1 MTSLL
6 DLPDDIFLE
15 IFSYFAFS
23 KRDLIR
29 ISTLSR
35 RLSILS
41 RGQIYRHVHLPVVL
55 VPATHL
61 ERRRKPGRGN
71 PRTGNSEPD
80 HRPFSLFFRSISSN
94 PSLAPL
100 VRSLHL
106 EWKPYSA
113 GDEYAV
119 INALLRRLSNVT
131 HLKFS
136 ADDHPGNGYG
146 SFNPVFLDV
155 NLMRRLRTI
164 ELDVFFLSSTALAQL
179 MLVPTV
185 ESIIATRFR
194 DAAKPAL
201 QPGST
206 LADFTALPLA
216 FPTRLRH
223 LNLGIFRIPLP
234 VLHSILKHAPHL
246 RRLAATLPGRGNPT
260 DVRAP
265 LDARRLRPAAVAR
278 ALDPVRHALQE
289 LSLVNDR
296 HEWAGSDGTRADFSA
311 FRQLRKMRVAPGL
324 WFSWGAYA
332 HAVSHKVDQGFCWCK
347 EAREGVWKMLPRS
360 LEELEVWARISLLC
374 RLCIPFSRIPMPFL
388 AILVSSFPSDI
399 YVHFFFGGSSTG
411 ECASR

>member
-41 RGQIYRHVHLPVVL
+41 RGQIYRHVHLLVVPV
-55 VPATHL
+55 PTTHL
-61 ERRRKPGRGN
+61 ECRKKSGRGN
-71 PRTGNSEPD
+71 PQTGNPEPD
-80 HRPFSLFFRSISSN
+80 QRSFSLFFCSISNN

-100 VRSLHL
+100 VRSLRL
-106 EWKPYSA
+106 EWKPCSA
-113 GDEYAV
+113 GDESTYAV
-119 INALLRRLSNVT
+119 INALLARLPNIT
-131 HLKFS
+131 HLEFS
-136 ADDHPGNGYG
+136 ADGYPGNGYD
-146 SFNPVFLDV
+146 SFTPTFLDI
-155 NLMRRLRTI
+155 NPMRRLRTI

-185 ESIIATRFR
+185 ESITATRFR

-223 LNLGIFRIPLP
+223 LDLGIFRIPLP

-260 DVRAP
+260 DVHAP
-265 LDARRLRPAAVAR
+265 LDARRLRPAAIAR
-278 ALDPVRHALQE
+278 ALDPRAARAAGAQPRQRPPRVGGVGRHAGRLQRVQAAAE
-289 LSLVNDR
+289 DARRAGTVVLVGR
-296 HEWAGSDGTRADFSA
+296 VRAGR
-311 FRQLRKMRVAPGL
+311 
-324 WFSWGAYA
+324 
-332 HAVSHKVDQGFCWCK
+332 
-347 EAREGVWKMLPRS
+347 
-360 LEELEVWARISLLC
+360 
-374 RLCIPFSRIPMPFL
+374 
-388 AILVSSFPSDI
+388 
-399 YVHFFFGGSSTG
+399 
-411 ECASR
+411 

>member
-1 MTSLL
+1 
-6 DLPDDIFLE
+6 
-15 IFSYFAFS
+15 
-23 KRDLIR
+23 
-29 ISTLSR
+29 
-35 RLSILS
+35 
-41 RGQIYRHVHLPVVL
+41 
-55 VPATHL
+55 
-61 ERRRKPGRGN
+61 
-71 PRTGNSEPD
+71 
-80 HRPFSLFFRSISSN
+80 
-94 PSLAPL
+94 
-100 VRSLHL
+100 VRSLRL
-106 EWKPYSA
+106 EWKPCSA
-113 GDEYAV
+113 GDESTYAV
-119 INALLRRLSNVT
+119 INALLARLPNIT
-131 HLKFS
+131 HLEFS
-136 ADDHPGNGYG
+136 ADGYPGNGYG
-146 SFNPVFLDV
+146 SFTPTFLDV
-155 NLMRRLRTI
+155 NPMRRLRTI

-185 ESIIATRFR
+185 ESITATRFR

-246 RRLAATLPGRGNPT
+246 RRLAAMLPGRGNPT
-260 DVRAP
+260 P
-265 LDARRLRPAAVAR
+265 LDARRLRPAAIVR

-332 HAVSHKVDQGFCWCK
+332 QAVSHKVDQGFCWCK

-360 LEELEVWARISLLC
+360 LEELEVWAQISL
-374 RLCIPFSRIPMPFL
+374 PFSRIPVPF
-388 AILVSSFPSDI
+388 
-399 YVHFFFGGSSTG
+399 
-411 ECASR
+411 